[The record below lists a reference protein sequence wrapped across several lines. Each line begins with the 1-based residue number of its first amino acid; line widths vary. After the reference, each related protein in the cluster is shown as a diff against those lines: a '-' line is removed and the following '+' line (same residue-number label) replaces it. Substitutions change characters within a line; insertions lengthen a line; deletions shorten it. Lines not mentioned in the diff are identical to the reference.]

1 MALHHKNEPLP
12 VLGLQEFKK
21 EQFTSKD
28 KLLFND
34 LHGERHIEKSHQ
46 HDFFVMILFDRA
58 NGVHN
63 IDFLDYQIADQQVHL
78 LFPGQ
83 AHRWDIDPGT
93 TGYQLMID
101 RVFFEGFSP
110 NFRFSLL
117 SYQQHPVI
125 QLSAQAFKLLHY
137 EFNEIR
143 KELEAEAVLLPL
155 IAARAAVISSLVS
168 KAAEQVFKQADVYQA
183 ETRLVRFKQ
192 LIDVHFK
199 EEKLVSFYA
208 EKLHISAN
216 YLNILCKKNLKIS
229 AIQFIQQ
236 RIVLEAKR
244 LLKATMLSV
253 KEIAFELDFADHAYF
268 SNFFKAQTGSTPT
281 AFRLQ

>member
-1 MALHHKNEPLP
+1 MAVHHKTEPLP

-28 KLLFND
+28 RLLFND
-34 LHGERHIEKSHQ
+34 LHGERHIEKPHQ
-46 HDFFVMILFDRA
+46 HDFFIMILFDQA

-63 IDFLDYQIADQQVHL
+63 IDFKDYQIGNQQMHL

-101 RVFFEGFSP
+101 RVFFEGFAP
-110 NFRFSLL
+110 NFRFSLF
-117 SYQQHPVI
+117 SYQQQPVI
-125 QLSAQAFKLLHY
+125 QLSPQAFKLVHY
-137 EFNEIR
+137 EFDQIR
-143 KELEAEAVLLPL
+143 KELESGDLLLQL
-155 IAARAAVISSLVS
+155 IASRAAVIASIVS
-168 KAAEQVFKQADVYQA
+168 KAAESIFKNFDADQA
-183 ETRLVRFKQ
+183 EPRLVRFQQ
-192 LIDVHFK
+192 LIDIHFK

-216 YLNILCKKNLKIS
+216 YLNILCKRNLKVS
-229 AIQFIQQ
+229 ATQFIQQ
-236 RIVLEAKR
+236 RILLEAKR
-244 LLKATMLSV
+244 LLKATTLSI

-268 SNFFKAQTGSTPT
+268 SNFFKTQTGTTPT
-281 AFRLQ
+281 GFRMQ